1 MSDWTFA
8 HGEPDGEFARLHFFA
23 IKRPGAAGPVEFR
36 ITVREYARPAS
47 ASLTFFAQA
56 DKQTNQKTLPFT
68 PCGWGTTLLAALS
81 ECIRAIDKFPY
92 EGE

>member
-8 HGEPDGEFARLHFFA
+8 CREPDGEFARLHCFA
-23 IKRPGAAGPVEFR
+23 IKRPSARGPVEFR
-36 ITVREYARPAS
+36 ITVREYANPETAS
-47 ASLTFFAQA
+47 MTFFAQT

-68 PCGWGTTLLAALS
+68 PCGWGPSLLAALS

-92 EGE
+92 EGD